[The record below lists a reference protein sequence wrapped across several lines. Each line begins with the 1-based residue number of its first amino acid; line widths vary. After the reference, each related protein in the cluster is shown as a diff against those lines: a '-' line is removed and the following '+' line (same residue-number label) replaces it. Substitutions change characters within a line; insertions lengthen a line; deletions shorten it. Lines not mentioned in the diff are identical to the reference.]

1 MKIET
6 KIEWYVNNY
15 IAPKTPLRI
24 VRGIEFCMEKYK
36 EEAPIVSFTLKPDGD
51 VENKVFYKFL
61 SSNGLDESYDELFS
75 LELIFALSLLHEIG
89 HVITFN
95 NFSNSDRIMSST
107 LIQSLEILF
116 ERYKTDNKVND
127 DLLAKML
134 FDYWNVPTEKAAQ
147 DFVVKFANEHPLV
160 VYDLMNFYKEGKEN
174 YES

>member
-15 IAPKTPLRI
+15 IVPKTPLRI
-24 VRGIEFCMEKYK
+24 VKGEEFCMEKYRD
-36 EEAPIVSFTLKPDGD
+36 ETPIVTFTLEPDSD
-51 VENKVFYKFL
+51 VENKIFYKFL
-61 SSNGLDESYDELFS
+61 SSNGLNKSYDELFS
-75 LELIFALSLLHEIG
+75 LELIFALSLLHEIA
-89 HVITFN
+89 HVITLD
-95 NFSNSDRIMSST
+95 NFSKTDRIMSST
-107 LIQSLEILF
+107 IIQSLEILF
-116 ERYKTDNKVND
+116 ERYETSNRVTN
-127 DLLAKML
+127 DLLAKMS